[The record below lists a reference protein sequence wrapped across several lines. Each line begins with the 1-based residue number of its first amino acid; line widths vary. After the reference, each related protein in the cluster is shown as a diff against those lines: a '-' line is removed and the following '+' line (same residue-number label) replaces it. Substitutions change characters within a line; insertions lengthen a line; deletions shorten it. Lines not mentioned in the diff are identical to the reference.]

1 MNAKISI
8 AMATYN
14 GEMYLHDQFD
24 SILAQS
30 FTDWE
35 LVVCD
40 DCSTDKTVEILN
52 EYAQKDSRIKVYKN
66 EQNLGFK
73 KNFEKAMNLCSCEY
87 IALSDQDDVWT
98 ENHLQIL
105 LDNIG
110 TKDLISGNAKLVD
123 SELNDLG
130 TDLFSTQKYEIIPD
144 NKEDWFFFLMH
155 GNIFQGAAMLFK
167 KNLLNKALPIPE
179 NVKFHD
185 YWLAL
190 LASLENGVAYEKIPV
205 LLYRQHGTNVTKNEK
220 WKLLNKIND
229 AFFTNKK
236 QKKIELQTTILTA
249 LEDRVPNP
257 EIQKSISNAKKYFLS
272 LDGIKRFSVVS
283 YFVKN
288 YKRIYLNNSKKL
300 FALRFIKSI
309 ALGI

>member
-1 MNAKISI
+1 
-8 AMATYN
+8 MATYN

-220 WKLLNKIND
+220 
-229 AFFTNKK
+229 
-236 QKKIELQTTILTA
+236 
-249 LEDRVPNP
+249 
-257 EIQKSISNAKKYFLS
+257 
-272 LDGIKRFSVVS
+272 
-283 YFVKN
+283 
-288 YKRIYLNNSKKL
+288 
-300 FALRFIKSI
+300 
-309 ALGI
+309 

>member
-1 MNAKISI
+1 
-8 AMATYN
+8 
-14 GEMYLHDQFD
+14 
-24 SILAQS
+24 
-30 FTDWE
+30 
-35 LVVCD
+35 
-40 DCSTDKTVEILN
+40 
-52 EYAQKDSRIKVYKN
+52 
-66 EQNLGFK
+66 
-73 KNFEKAMNLCSCEY
+73 
-87 IALSDQDDVWT
+87 
-98 ENHLQIL
+98 
-105 LDNIG
+105 
-110 TKDLISGNAKLVD
+110 
-123 SELNDLG
+123 
-130 TDLFSTQKYEIIPD
+130 
-144 NKEDWFFFLMH
+144 MH

>member
-1 MNAKISI
+1 
-8 AMATYN
+8 MATYN

-73 KNFEKAMNLCSCEY
+73 KNFEKAMKLCSCEY

-98 ENHLQIL
+98 KNHLQIL
-105 LDNIG
+105 LDNIDD
-110 TKDLISGNAKLVD
+110 KDLISGNAQLVD
-123 SELNDLG
+123 YELNDLG

-144 NKEDWFFFLMH
+144 NKEDWFFYLMH
-155 GNIFQGAAMLFK
+155 GNVFQGVAMLFRK
-167 KNLLNKALPIPE
+167 SLLKKALPIPE

-190 LASLENGVAYEKIPV
+190 LSSLENGVAYEKTPI

-220 WKLLNKIND
+220 WKLLNKIKS
-229 AFFTNKK
+229 AFCSNEN

-249 LEDRVPNP
+249 LESKVADS
-257 EIQKSISNAKKYFLS
+257 EIQKSISNAKKYFSS
-272 LDGIKRFSVVS
+272 LKGIKRFSVVS

>member
-1 MNAKISI
+1 
-8 AMATYN
+8 MATYN

-105 LDNIG
+105 LDNMG

-220 WKLLNKIND
+220 WKLLNKIKS
-229 AFFTNKK
+229 AFCSNEN
-236 QKKIELQTTILTA
+236 QKNIELQTTILTA
-249 LEDRVPNP
+249 LESKVADS
-257 EIQKSISNAKKYFLS
+257 EIQKSISNAKKYFSS
-272 LDGIKRFSVVS
+272 LKGIKRFSVVS

-288 YKRIYLNNSKKL
+288 YKRIYLSNDKKV
-300 FALRFIKSI
+300 FAMRFIKKII
-309 ALGI
+309 AGI

>member
-1 MNAKISI
+1 
-8 AMATYN
+8 MATYN
-14 GEMYLHDQFD
+14 GQKYIREQVD

-105 LDNIG
+105 LDNMG

-167 KNLLNKALPIPE
+167 KNLLNKALPIP
-179 NVKFHD
+179 D
-185 YWLAL
+185 
-190 LASLENGVAYEKIPV
+190 
-205 LLYRQHGTNVTKNEK
+205 
-220 WKLLNKIND
+220 
-229 AFFTNKK
+229 
-236 QKKIELQTTILTA
+236 
-249 LEDRVPNP
+249 
-257 EIQKSISNAKKYFLS
+257 
-272 LDGIKRFSVVS
+272 
-283 YFVKN
+283 
-288 YKRIYLNNSKKL
+288 
-300 FALRFIKSI
+300 
-309 ALGI
+309 

>member
-14 GEMYLHDQFD
+14 GEKYLREQLD

-105 LDNIG
+105 LDNMG

-155 GNIFQGAAMLFK
+155 GNIFQGAAMLFRK
-167 KNLLNKALPIPE
+167 SLLKKALPIPE

-185 YWLAL
+185 HWIAL
-190 LASLENGVAYEKIPV
+190 LASLENGVTYVKTPV
-205 LLYRQHGTNVTKNEK
+205 LLYRQHGTNVTDNKK
-220 WKLLNKIND
+220 WNIFRKVKD
-229 AFFTNKK
+229 AFVSYGIQND
-236 QKKIELQTTILTA
+236 IESKLNILAALQ
-249 LEDRVPNP
+249 DRVVNP
-257 EIQKSISNAKKYFLS
+257 EIKKNINNTKKYFYS
-272 LDGIKRFSVVS
+272 LKGIKRFSDTS
-283 YFVKN
+283 YFIKN
-288 YKRIYLNNSKKL
+288 YKRIYLSNDKKV
-300 FALRFIKSI
+300 FAMRFIKKII
-309 ALGI
+309 AGI